1 MPDYLLIS
9 GCLGLQSQILGN
21 LLGTKQLPFP
31 MNLKALVQHFHVRS
45 MINVDGSRDFEAVY
59 VEMGEERAGGE
70 RQIERQNDNRVSV
83 TWLGFSKRL

>member
-1 MPDYLLIS
+1 
-9 GCLGLQSQILGN
+9 
-21 LLGTKQLPFP
+21 
-31 MNLKALVQHFHVRS
+31 